1 MAGLKDAKEL
11 PRSIMQTV
19 AACSPGTGPLPL
31 SALIDATVT
40 VI

>member
-19 AACSPGTGPLPL
+19 AACSPGTRPLLLGPD
-31 SALIDATVT
+31 SATVT
-40 VI
+40 